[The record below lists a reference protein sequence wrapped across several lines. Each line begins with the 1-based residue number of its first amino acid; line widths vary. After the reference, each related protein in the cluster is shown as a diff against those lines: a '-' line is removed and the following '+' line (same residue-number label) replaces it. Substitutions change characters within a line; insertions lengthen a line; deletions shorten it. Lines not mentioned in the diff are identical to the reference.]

1 MSCNPSYGPLLQL
14 SAVSELNVKYL
25 TGEPSYSLFQSE
37 TKQPTNHAISEEIIP
52 MDSDGRLGRKNVIVK
67 LPRSADIINKLWVC
81 IDLPGLGKNAADR
94 QQPYYKDFA
103 GYELVEKA
111 ALYINNQC
119 IETLSGEFL
128 KVRHLLHD
136 HTMEDEAVLN
146 FPSQPAREYN
156 SIQAQRAYVRLPFSF
171 IEQGAIM
178 AAIQHQDL
186 EVRMTLKTLK
196 DVVENADNAQ
206 VRESI
211 ALIGKSRAGQAQVD
225 ADGMATGGSIDDAS
239 ASAVSMLAQC
249 IYVDD
254 AERAFFQNDYRHTAL
269 ITQMQQPMQRSI
281 GAGHASQIEL
291 NLPFNNPCRDLVWM
305 CRGLGGVGGGAP
317 IMPDPVANVQFRVNN
332 NPRFF
337 ANDGKPVEGRFF
349 RLVTVARG
357 YPMRDHKVDDEFLYA
372 YNFDTQPTSFQP
384 GASMN
389 MGKIDHCIFSVEFD
403 TSYTSGEFYL
413 FARSWNAVEYIDGKV
428 HLLYAN

>member
-14 SAVSELNVKYL
+14 SAVSELNVKHL

-37 TKQPTNHAISEEIIP
+37 IRQPTNHAISEEIIP
-52 MDSDGRLGRKNVIVK
+52 MDSDGRLGRKNVLVK

-81 IDLPGLGKNAADR
+81 IDLPGLGKKAAGNT
-94 QQPYYKDFA
+94 PAYKDFA
-103 GYELVEKA
+103 GYELIEKA

-146 FPSQPAREYN
+146 FPSQDARDCN
-156 SIQAQRAYVRLPFSF
+156 STQAQRAYVRLPFSF

-186 EVRMTLKTLK
+186 EVRMTLKRLRE
-196 DVVENADNAQ
+196 VVENADNAG

-211 ALIGKSRAGQAQVD
+211 ALIGKSRAGQAQEGAGGV
-225 ADGMATGGSIDDAS
+225 ATGGSIDDAS

-249 IYVDD
+249 VYVDD
-254 AERAFFQNDYRHTAL
+254 AERAFFQNDYRRTAL
-269 ITQMQQPMQRSI
+269 ITQMQQPMQRSM
-281 GAGHASQIEL
+281 GDSPSIEL

-305 CRGLGGVGGGAP
+305 CRGLSGVNEGALL
-317 IMPDPVANVQFRVNN
+317 MPDPVANVQFRVNN

-337 ANDGKPVEGRFF
+337 ANDGKNVEGRFF
-349 RLVTVARG
+349 RVVTVARG
-357 YPMRDHKVDDEFLYA
+357 YPMRDHQVDDEFLYA

-403 TSYTSGEFYL
+403 KSYTGGQFYL